1 LHIDD
6 GPRRDRWAIVFL
18 AATLYVPPVRALFG
32 FDVLHAIDIAICIG
46 AAIVGTSSSN
56 QAQGGPSSSR
66 RLSGPDRLLQ

>member
-46 AAIVGTSSSN
+46 AAIVGT
-56 QAQGGPSSSR
+56 AWFELLKAVRAR
-66 RLSGPDRLLQ
+66 RGD